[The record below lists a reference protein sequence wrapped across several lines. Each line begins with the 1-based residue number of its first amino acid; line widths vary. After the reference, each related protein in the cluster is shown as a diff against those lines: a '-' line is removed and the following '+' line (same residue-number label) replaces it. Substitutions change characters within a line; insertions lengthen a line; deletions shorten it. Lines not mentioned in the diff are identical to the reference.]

1 MNRRTENTRAGRG
14 LMGLIERAH
23 EQFSARGLHR
33 GAYRL
38 RWCLRE
44 SARVEAVSKRG
55 MVLGAIELESLKESG

>member
-1 MNRRTENTRAGRG
+1 
-14 LMGLIERAH
+14 MGLIERAH
-23 EQFSARGLHR
+23 EQFSARGLRR

-44 SARVEAVSKRG
+44 SARVEAVSTRG